1 MDYQGFIGR
10 GGKRGKLLPPPP
22 NTTAS
27 PSNRREERGGKRE
40 RERWGEGGR
49 EGGRDVEPEGSNN
62 IIIIRW
68 GC

>member
-10 GGKRGKLLPPPP
+10 GGGGGERGKLLPPPQTP
-22 NTTAS
+22 QLPPQTEG
-27 PSNRREERGGKRE
+27 RREGGRE
-40 RERWGEGGR
+40 RERWG